1 APAPRRAAAP
11 APAAAAVRMPAK
23 GDWFVQLGAYQ
34 NAAVAKDGWGRA
46 ARRLP
51 VLARLNP
58 NGATATVKGASVY
71 RLSVGGFARTD
82 AVALCRGLRARG
94 GPCFVRGGVGEQIA
108 AWHKASPNRLAKT
121 APRGKG
127 AQLAAR

>member
-1 APAPRRAAAP
+1 MRLARIVAVVLVLGIALAAVGWVLAGGTGQLTAKP
-11 APAAAAVRMPAK
+11 LRAAAVRM
-23 GDWFVQLGAYQ
+23 
-34 NAAVAKDGWGRA
+34 
-46 ARRLP
+46 P